1 MTNHVVHHVMLFFSN
16 YTMYFAYKYKPVFK
30 FLKCR
35 ERLKD
40 DSRINYFWFLFENMK
55 LIFFI

>member
-40 DSRINYFWFLFENMK
+40 DSRIICF
-55 LIFFI
+55 